1 MPVPSTIKNKYSL
14 NGDVYP
20 SANADRAIS
29 DLLACIARINDE
41 KERADARTLA
51 AEGRLAEAIT
61 SEKALKNENER
72 LRSELEE
79 LRAANQR
86 ITADAE
92 KLDRRLAAVGVTAT
106 ANDKRIAESSEHL
119 NSLIIQAE
127 RLFSE
132 LETRTSKLCTELDRH
147 AAALTDNIA
156 NPAADPDTADVAE
169 EVDYIEVE
177 EDIFEN
183 IEDTSSRSEPENIS
197 EEEGEGAGEEE
208 AEQIE
213 DSDDE
218 LDEDSDPNL
227 FCEEDEFTDG
237 TADIADARD
246 GEADTTSSVSDD
258 EIKNMLEAMYS
269 PDIGSDENPSDTAE
283 AEESDSVA
291 KDAEETPQPQSA
303 SSAEYNNMRSSLD
316 AIRRRL
322 GK

>member
-14 NGDVYP
+14 SGDVYP

-61 SEKALKNENER
+61 SEKALKSENER

-119 NSLIIQAE
+119 NSLILQAE

-156 NPAADPDTADVAE
+156 NTTADPDTTDVAE
-169 EVDYIEVE
+169 EVDHIEVE
-177 EDIFEN
+177 EADIFEN
-183 IEDTSSRSEPENIS
+183 IEDTASMSEPEDIS
-197 EEEGEGAGEEE
+197 EEEGEGMGETEEE
-208 AEQIE
+208 PEPIE

-227 FCEEDEFTDG
+227 FCEEDGSTDD

-246 GEADTTSSVSDD
+246 GEAGTTSSVSDD
-258 EIKNMLEAMYS
+258 EVKNMLEAMYS
-269 PDIGSDENPSDTAE
+269 PDIGNDDNPSDN
-283 AEESDSVA
+283 VA

-303 SSAEYNNMRSSLD
+303 SNAEYNNMRSSLD